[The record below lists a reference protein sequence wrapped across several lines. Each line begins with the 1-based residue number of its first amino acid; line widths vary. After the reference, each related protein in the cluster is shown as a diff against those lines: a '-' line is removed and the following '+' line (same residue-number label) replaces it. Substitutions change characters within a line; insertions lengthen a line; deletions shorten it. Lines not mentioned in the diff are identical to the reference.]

1 MGINVNCSQH
11 LTASAQRMVLQSSP
25 CAFQPF
31 CRHGLVPRHGE
42 GHQTLASRNRKQ
54 NEFSTVYTVGL
65 LEVARVKKEAHPN
78 LVRGSKSSKG

>member
-1 MGINVNCSQH
+1 MILH
-11 LTASAQRMVLQSSP
+11 DSP
-25 CAFQPF
+25 CAFQP
-31 CRHGLVPRHGE
+31 CRGLVPRHGE